1 MLRQVLFFHAFCPS
15 FHFSKQR
22 FSCQLI
28 QIGHH
33 SGVHGACPFFHPAAA
48 IFQPFGK
55 HAHRSFR
62 ASHWPH
68 SGGVN
73 PSVFQTIFGNLPML
87 RDIVPIGGSAPKAD
101 LPGLCLQVCRL
112 YCFIP
117 STVFARQ
124 NRQGLLSYADNADGS
139 GISSGSTVPHGNGRV
154 RRRLDL

>member
-1 MLRQVLFFHAFCPS
+1 MAYQNSTLSLEQMLLKFMSEQVPMLSMLQWLCEQMMEAEVTAKIQAQNASTGLFFHAFCPS

-33 SGVHGACPFFHPAAA
+33 SGEHGACPFFHPAAA

-62 ASHWPH
+62 ASHRTH

-73 PSVFQTIFGNLPML
+73 PSVFQPFSVISQCFGTLFRL
-87 RDIVPIGGSAPKAD
+87 AD
-101 LPGLCLQVCRL
+101 
-112 YCFIP
+112 
-117 STVFARQ
+117 
-124 NRQGLLSYADNADGS
+124 
-139 GISSGSTVPHGNGRV
+139 
-154 RRRLDL
+154 